1 MNPYLP
7 DLLSDLAA
15 VCHESDQDPFISLS
29 KQIDEVPRSRLPNP
43 STETFTSKKSLDRA
57 ISGIPPDLSLRMSGS
72 IAAQQSPW
80 SEASRGIP
88 EFFAGGYAY
97 SILVDE
103 HGICGPEPIRVGLL
117 LQQDHVAYP
126 GHAHDAEEFY
136 FILSGTAAW
145 RVDDQHFQARPG
157 DLIHHASAAIHEM
170 NTADEPLLAIWA
182 WRGNLGGRFWYE
194 SNPNIDCPLS

>member
-1 MNPYLP
+1 MKSYLP

-15 VCHESDQDPFISLS
+15 VCHESHQDPFLSLS
-29 KQIDEVPRSRLPNP
+29 KQIDEVPRSRLPSP
-43 STETFTSKKSLDRA
+43 ATETLTSKKSLDRA
-57 ISGIPPDLSLRMSGS
+57 ISSIPANLSLRISGS

-136 FILSGTAAW
+136 FIL
-145 RVDDQHFQARPG
+145 
-157 DLIHHASAAIHEM
+157 
-170 NTADEPLLAIWA
+170 
-182 WRGNLGGRFWYE
+182 
-194 SNPNIDCPLS
+194 C

>member
-1 MNPYLP
+1 MCLEDAVRAIPPHL
-7 DLLSDLAA
+7 DLAGA
-15 VCHESDQDPFISLS
+15 GEAAA
-29 KQIDEVPRSRLPNP
+29 RL
-43 STETFTSKKSLDRA
+43 
-57 ISGIPPDLSLRMSGS
+57 
-72 IAAQQSPW
+72 SPW
-80 SEASRGIP
+80 AEASRGIP

-103 HGICGPEPIRVGLL
+103 HGTCGPEPIRVGLL